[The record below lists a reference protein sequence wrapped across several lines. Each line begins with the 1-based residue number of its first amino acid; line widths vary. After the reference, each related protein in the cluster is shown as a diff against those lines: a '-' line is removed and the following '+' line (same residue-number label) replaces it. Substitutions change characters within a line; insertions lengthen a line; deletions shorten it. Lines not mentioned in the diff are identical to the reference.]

1 MKKLLSMLLVLSIM
15 VSTSVLSF
23 ADGVEEMDLTKRSS
37 WASDADYEE
46 HMELLKLTE
55 EYYAEQEAKNAEQD
69 TEVSTSPRLGALI
82 DGSDGRTIREKDDL
96 KLPVDI
102 IYQNQPGLPWK
113 KVKLGSSSKETIGS
127 AGCGISCIAM
137 FTSFVKFSN
146 YTPLEINDMLG
157 STANRIKWKKLQ
169 GNDYGLN
176 LGKFTPVKLGRKFKH
191 NIRKRIFKSQRPV
204 FVKMSYRK
212 DGRENGGKH
221 YVLAT
226 GYKWNGNDVT
236 ILINDSNYYAR
247 YTTLQQYL
255 DKGYKIRGAHT
266 FTLD

>member
-15 VSTSVLSF
+15 VSMSSLSF

-55 EYYAEQEAKNAEQD
+55 EYYAEQAAKNAEQD
-69 TEVSTSPRLGALI
+69 TEVSTSPKLGAQW

-96 KLPVDI
+96 ELPVDI
-102 IYQNQPGLPWK
+102 LYQNGGNAPWRNAIIGGSGGL
-113 KVKLGSSSKETIGS
+113 TIGK
-127 AGCGISCIAM
+127 AGCALSSLAM
-137 FTSFVKFSN
+137 FTSFVKFSS
-146 YTPLEINDMLG
+146 YTPDEVNNMLG
-157 STANRIKWKKLQ
+157 DGAYKVPWTGLQ
-169 GNDYGLN
+169 YDKYEFN
-176 LGKFTPVKLGRKFKH
+176 LGKFTPVKLGRKLKH

-204 FVKMSYRK
+204 FVKMSYRI
-212 DGRENGGKH
+212 GNEENAGKH

-236 ILINDSNYYAR
+236 ILIKDSDYYTR
-247 YTTLQQYL
+247 HTTLQQYL
-255 DKGYKIRGAHT
+255 DDGYKIRGAHT
-266 FTLD
+266 FIRN